1 MWYNSFDQK
10 TITKEVLSVK
20 TIITEKVYDEQEQN
34 AIISRF
40 FKKFQLGKALTAS
53 NFYKEKGT
61 QPVELLRY
69 LFELVFTNKNL
80 YRSYTAEP
88 QEGKK
93 KNTVYRF
100 LNSKTGDWCKLL
112 FQVAMR
118 VIMLV
123 LPLTNEKRENV
134 LIVDDTL
141 YSRSRSKKVDMLTR
155 VYDHNTNKYIKG
167 FKLLTLAWSDGN
179 TTIPLRYRHLVS
191 TNEKMCIN
199 GIPDTLDKRTKAY
212 KLRKQA
218 QENPVE
224 AMFSLLDSV
233 DAKQLQAKYLLF
245 DSWFAFPSVVMRACE
260 KGLHVV
266 CMLKQMYHVYY
277 TYRGKK
283 YNLKSLYEAV
293 PHRKSGEIISSVTV
307 RINKGDESQKV
318 KVLFLRTNHENNWIA
333 LMTTDLALSDEE
345 MIRIYGKRWNIE
357 VLFKTC
363 KHFLHLDT
371 EAQGRSFESI
381 YAQTTIV
388 FLRYIMLAYESRA
401 SVDHRTCG
409 ELFFLVC
416 DELKDISFLEALSL
430 LLNAFFT
437 KVKEAL
443 VLTEQQINEMMSI
456 FIRQIPHCLGLY

>member
-1 MWYNSFDQK
+1 M
-10 TITKEVLSVK
+10 E
-20 TIITEKVYDEQEQN
+20 TIIAEKLYEAQEQK

-40 FKKFQLGKALTAS
+40 FREFQIGKALAAA

-69 LFELVFTNKNL
+69 LFEMVFTNKNL
-80 YRSYTAEP
+80 YRSYTTEP

-100 LNSKTGDWCKLL
+100 LNSKAGDWCKLL
-112 FQVAMR
+112 FRVAMHA
-118 VIMLV
+118 IMLV
-123 LPLTNEKRENV
+123 LPLTDETRENV

-141 YSRSRSKKVDMLTR
+141 YSRSRSKRVDMLTR

-179 TTIPLRYRHLVS
+179 TTVPLRFRHLVS

-199 GIPDTLDKRTKAY
+199 GIPDALDKRTKAY
-212 KLRKQA
+212 RLRKQA
-218 QENPVE
+218 QDNPVE
-224 AMFSLLDSV
+224 AMFDLLETIDT
-233 DAKQLQAKYLLF
+233 KLLQVKYLLF
-245 DSWFAFPSVVMRACE
+245 DSWFAFPAVVMRAHE

-266 CMLKQMYHVYY
+266 CMLKQMHHVYY
-277 TYRGKK
+277 TYKGKK
-283 YNLKSLYEAV
+283 YNLKSLYEKV
-293 PHRKSGEIISSVTV
+293 PHRKHGEIISSVTV
-307 RINKGDESQKV
+307 RLNKGEESQKV

-333 LMTTDLALSDEE
+333 LMTTDLELSDEE

-371 EAQGRSFESI
+371 ESQSRSFESV

-401 SVDHRTCG
+401 SVDQRTCG

-416 DELKDISFLEALSL
+416 DELKDISFLEALTI
-430 LLNAFFT
+430 LLNAFFVQI
-437 KVKEAL
+437 KDVF
-443 VLTEQQINEMMSI
+443 VLTEQQINNMMSI
-456 FIRQIPHCLGLY
+456 FIRQIPLCLRLF